1 MTLETLQG
9 IQAQLNAQ
17 LAAKLAEPAG
27 EKPVMRHCNAIEIM
41 GAIQLIGQLIQLE
54 QQVVMAPPGATGPN
68 V

>member
-17 LAAKLAEPAG
+17 LAAKIAEPDG
-27 EKPVMRHCNAIEIM
+27 EKPVIKYCNTIEIH
-41 GAIQLIGQLIQLE
+41 GALQLVGQLIQLE
-54 QQVVMAPPGATGPN
+54 QQERMAPPGATGPN

>member
-17 LAAKLAEPAG
+17 LAAKLAEPDG

-54 QQVVMAPPGATGPN
+54 QQERMAPPGATGPN